1 MVATRPH
8 FSPDRIQF
16 ESHRGDKL
24 TQGSS
29 LGPNQEGLN
38 NVNYWKKGLMI
49 GAALGAMSL
58 SACATEDFVNKK
70 VEPVNALA
78 EKNQND
84 LQATQGQVTTL
95 SGTLDTTNQHLQAN
109 DARLAGL
116 DQTTKEAM
124 MRADAA
130 GKLAEGKFLYSV
142 VLSDDGVKFPVA
154 AAKLSKEA
162 EDRLSQLADKLKSDN
177 KNVFLEIQGYTDATG
192 APAVNDRLG
201 QERADAVRKFLS
213 EQGVPL
219 NRMSTISYGEDKPVA
234 PNKTKKGRAE
244 NRRVVV
250 VVLS

>member
-1 MVATRPH
+1 
-8 FSPDRIQF
+8 
-16 ESHRGDKL
+16 
-24 TQGSS
+24 
-29 LGPNQEGLN
+29 
-38 NVNYWKKGLMI
+38 MI

-70 VEPVNALA
+70 IDPVNALA
-78 EKNQND
+78 AKNQSD
-84 LQATQGQVTTL
+84 LQATQGQVSTL
-95 SGTLDTTNQHLQAN
+95 TSKVDATNGQFSKRLDAN
-109 DARLAGL
+109 DARLGGL

-154 AAKLSKEA
+154 GTKLSKEA
-162 EDRLSQLADKLKSDN
+162 EDRLSQLASKLKGDN
-177 KNVFLEIQGYTDATG
+177 KNVYLEIQGYTDASGT
-192 APAVNDRLG
+192 PTVNDRLG
-201 QERADAVRKFLS
+201 QVRAETVRKYLS

-219 NRMSTISYGEDKPVA
+219 NRMSTVSYGEDKPVA

>member
-1 MVATRPH
+1 
-8 FSPDRIQF
+8 
-16 ESHRGDKL
+16 
-24 TQGSS
+24 
-29 LGPNQEGLN
+29 
-38 NVNYWKKGLMI
+38 VNYWKKGLMI

-78 EKNQND
+78 EKNQSD

-95 SGTLDTTNQHLQAN
+95 SSNVDANNGMVNKRLDAN

-162 EDRLSQLADKLKSDN
+162 EDRLAQLAEKLKTDN
-177 KNVFLEIQGYTDATG
+177 KNVFLEIQGYTDASG
-192 APAVNDRLG
+192 APTVNDRLG

>member
-1 MVATRPH
+1 M
-8 FSPDRIQF
+8 
-16 ESHRGDKL
+16 
-24 TQGSS
+24 
-29 LGPNQEGLN
+29 
-38 NVNYWKKGLMI
+38 NYWKKGLMI

-70 VEPVNALA
+70 VGPVNALA
-78 EKNQND
+78 EKNQAD
-84 LQATQGQVTTL
+84 LQATQGQVSSLDATT
-95 SGTLDTTNQHLQAN
+95 GQINKRLDAN

-142 VLSDDGVKFPVA
+142 VLSDDGVKFPA
-154 AAKLSKEA
+154 SSTKLSKEA
-162 EDRLSQLADKLKSDN
+162 QDRLAQLAEKLKADN
-177 KNVFLEIQGYTDATG
+177 KSVFLEIQGYTDATG
-192 APAVNDRLG
+192 APTVNDRLG
-201 QERADAVRKFLS
+201 QERADTVRRYLS

>member
-1 MVATRPH
+1 M
-8 FSPDRIQF
+8 
-16 ESHRGDKL
+16 
-24 TQGSS
+24 
-29 LGPNQEGLN
+29 
-38 NVNYWKKGLMI
+38 NYWKKGLMI

-58 SACATEDFVNKK
+58 SACATESFVNKK

-78 EKNQND
+78 EKNQSD
-84 LQATQGQVTTL
+84 LQNTQGQVASLQSDVQTNNAAVNHR
-95 SGTLDTTNQHLQAN
+95 LDAD

-116 DQTTKEAM
+116 DQTTKDAL

-130 GKLAEGKFLYSV
+130 GKLAEGKFLYNV
-142 VLSDDGVKFPVA
+142 VLSDDGVKFPLDGT
-154 AAKLSKEA
+154 KLSKEA
-162 EDRLSQLADKLKSDN
+162 QDRLSQLADKLKTDN

-192 APAVNDRLG
+192 SATTNDRLG
-201 QERADAVRKFLS
+201 AQRAEAVRKYLS

-234 PNKTKKGRAE
+234 DNKTRKGRAE

>member
-1 MVATRPH
+1 
-8 FSPDRIQF
+8 
-16 ESHRGDKL
+16 
-24 TQGSS
+24 
-29 LGPNQEGLN
+29 
-38 NVNYWKKGLMI
+38 VNYWKKSLII

-58 SACATEDFVNKK
+58 SACATQDFVKK
-70 VEPVNALA
+70 QVDPVNALA
-78 EKNQND
+78 EKNQSD
-84 LQATQGQVTTL
+84 LQATQGQVSTL
-95 SGTLDTTNQHLQAN
+95 SSNVDATTGQLNKRLDAN

-116 DQTTKEAM
+116 DQTTKDAM

-154 AAKLSKEA
+154 STKLSKEA
-162 EDRLSQLADKLKSDN
+162 EDRLAQLAEKLKGDN
-177 KNVFLEIQGYTDATG
+177 KNVYLEIQGYTDASG
-192 APAVNDRLG
+192 APVVNDRLG
-201 QERADAVRKFLS
+201 QERADTVRKYLS